1 MNRHEIEI
9 KLGELKGKQSEIFK
23 VKKDQRDA
31 DALSSIRKEISELK
45 SQLAD
50 APKKRRLILY
60 YNYYY

>member
-50 APKKRRLILY
+50 APKKEEQKTKKE
-60 YNYYY
+60 NK

>member
-50 APKKRRLILY
+50 APKKED
-60 YNYYY
+60 